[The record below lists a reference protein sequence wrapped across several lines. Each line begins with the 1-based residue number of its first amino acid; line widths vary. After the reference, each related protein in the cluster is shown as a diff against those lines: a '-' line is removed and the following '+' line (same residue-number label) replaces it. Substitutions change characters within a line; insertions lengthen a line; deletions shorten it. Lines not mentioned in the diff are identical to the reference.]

1 MNQIKQILIVLICV
15 LPQFVTGQQITSN
28 ALYAEETAYPNGE
41 NDPVFFF
48 SSMSDARLNA
58 PVTAGATY
66 NWYSYNVSTGTFD
79 VLEQTGGD
87 ALMAVSE
94 NGYRVEVNVS
104 GSVDNYYCWNFV
116 PEPAIDS
123 IGTTPDSEACNNL
136 RLTAHHN
143 SKMLVYYNH
152 KGDGDSQLI
161 DYGYNWTSVPT
172 GDMDGE
178 TVVSKSI
185 AAPTEDTD
193 YSVTIG
199 QKFAAVITPV
209 TESLPY
215 EAIAVTAAFSYES
228 EDTPENEANEG
239 SAPMVVRYTDES
251 LGNVTD
257 WEWTFGESGKDYV
270 PDPIFTFQDAGEFPV
285 TLWVMN
291 SDSGCEDQ
299 TGQEIFTVNEIVL
312 KVPDAFT
319 PFSSP
324 GKNDEF
330 KVLYRSIKKYRIVI
344 YNRWGR
350 RVYTST
356 DPAEGW
362 NGRIGN
368 RKAEPGV
375 YFYDIEAEGF
385 NEGEKLTREGAIHLI
400 ITTD

>member
-1 MNQIKQILIVLICV
+1 MNQTRQILIVLICV
-15 LPQFVTGQQITSN
+15 LPQLVTGQQITSN
-28 ALYAEETAYPNGE
+28 AFYAENTTYLNGE
-41 NDPVFFF
+41 DDPVFFY

-58 PVTAGATY
+58 PVSAGATY
-66 NWYSYNVSTGTFD
+66 NWYSFNVSTGAFD
-79 VLEQTGGD
+79 VLVQTGGD

-94 NGYRVEVNVS
+94 NGYRVEVNAS
-104 GSVDNYYCWNFV
+104 GVISNYYCWNFV
-116 PEPAIDS
+116 PDAAIDS
-123 IGTTPDSEACNNL
+123 IGTTPDSEACSNL
-136 RLTAHHN
+136 RLTAHVN
-143 SKMLVYYNH
+143 NKPLIYYNH
-152 KGDGDSQLI
+152 KGDGDSQFI
-161 DYGYNWTSVPT
+161 DYGFNWNSVPT
-172 GDMDGE
+172 GEMDGE
-178 TVVSKSI
+178 TVVSKLIS
-185 AAPTEDTD
+185 APREDTE

-199 QKFAAVITPV
+199 QKFAAGINPV
-209 TESLPY
+209 TEVLSY
-215 EAIAVTAAFSYES
+215 ESIAVKAAFSYES
-228 EDTPENEANEG
+228 EDTSENEANEG

-270 PDPIFTFQDAGEFPV
+270 PDPIFTFQEAGEFPV

-299 TGQEIFTVNEIVL
+299 VGPEIFTVKEIVL

-319 PFSSP
+319 PFSSS
-324 GKNDEF
+324 GINDEF

-350 RVYTST
+350 KVYTST

-385 NEGEKLTREGAIHLI
+385 NEGEKITREGAIHLI
-400 ITTD
+400 ITRD